1 MILLE
6 SFFFSIAHG
15 RKLVSAGLVE
25 TSLADVVGFYGEPTF
40 SARRQVMFLNEDTV
54 TVNDYSVVS
63 GVLMGSTV
71 MLCESADLARTL
83 FDTLSPFVVQ

>member
-6 SFFFSIAHG
+6 SFYFSRADG
-15 RKLVSAGLVE
+15 GKLVSAGLVT
-25 TSLADVVGFYGEPTF
+25 TSFTDVMGFYGEPTF
-40 SARRQVMFLNEDTV
+40 SARKLALFLDGDTV
-54 TVNDYSVVS
+54 TVNDYSVIS

-83 FDTLSPFVVQ
+83 FDTLSPFMVP